1 MQCEYLSDSVTT
13 PAMASKLH
21 LETALMPDGW
31 RQDVVVG
38 IDHGV
43 ITSVEEPGDGTAE
56 RVSGIALP
64 GLPNLHSHA
73 FQRAMA
79 GLTERRRGNEADSFW
94 TWREAMYHFVDRLGP
109 DDLEAIAAFAYME
122 MLEAGFTQVA
132 EFHYL
137 HHQPDGRPYD
147 TPNEMS
153 QRIVAAAEA
162 AGIGLTLLPVLYR
175 QGGFLGKPATPAQRR
190 FLCDRD
196 AYARLMETEVPGGAT
211 GIAPHSLRA
220 VTLGDLGWAA
230 RTWPDRPAHIHV
242 AEQEREVADCLAAH
256 NRRPVDLL
264 LDTIGSDAGRWCL
277 VHATHA
283 DAAELGRMAEASA
296 VAGLCPITE
305 ANLGDGLFDVP
316 AFLARGGRLG
326 VGSDSLIRISA
337 ADELRTLEYGQR
349 LMHRQRNVLAEP
361 ARSTGRRLFEAA
373 LAGGARATGEER
385 LGGIA
390 NGKRADLVV
399 LDQHHPSLVAARD
412 DSLLDGWLFAA
423 DNAAIKSVYRRGRVV
438 VRDGRHIARDAIA
451 RRYAKTV
458 AALA

>member
-1 MQCEYLSDSVTT
+1 
-13 PAMASKLH
+13 MASKLH

-31 RQDVVVG
+31 RQDVVIG
-38 IDHGV
+38 IDQGI
-43 ITSVEEPGDGTAE
+43 ITSVGKPGDGAAE
-56 RVSGIALP
+56 RISGVALP

-79 GLTERRRGNEADSFW
+79 GLTERRRGNDADSFW

-122 MLEAGFTQVA
+122 MLEAGFTHVA

-137 HHQPDGRPYD
+137 HHQPDGRPY
-147 TPNEMS
+147 TAVNEMS
-153 QRIVAAAEA
+153 QRIVAAADT

-175 QGGFLGKPATPAQRR
+175 QGGFLGRPPTPAQRR

-196 AYARLMETEVPGGAT
+196 TYARLMETPVPGGT
-211 GIAPHSLRA
+211 IGIAPHSLRA
-220 VTLGDLGWAA
+220 VTLEDLRWADDA
-230 RTWPDRPAHIHV
+230 WRGGPAHIHV
-242 AEQEREVADCLAAH
+242 AEQEREVTDCLLAH
-256 NRRPVDLL
+256 GKRPIDLL
-264 LDTIGSDAGRWCL
+264 LDTIAGDARRWCL

-283 DAAELGRMAEASA
+283 SAEELSRMAEAEA

-305 ANLGDGLFDVP
+305 ANLGDGLFDAP
-316 AFLARGGRLG
+316 TFLIPGGRFG

-349 LMHRQRNVLAEP
+349 LAHRQRNVLGEAQ
-361 ARSTGRRLFEAA
+361 RSTGRRLFEAA
-373 LAGGARATGEER
+373 LAGGAQATDETA

-390 NGKRADLVV
+390 IGKRADLVV
-399 LDQHHPSLVAARD
+399 LDRQHPSLVAARD
-412 DSLLDGWLFAA
+412 DSLLDAWLFAA
-423 DNAAIKSVYRRGRVV
+423 DNVAIKTVYCRGAAVV
-438 VRDGRHIARDAIA
+438 QDGRHIDRDRIGS
-451 RRYAKTV
+451 RYRKIV

>member
-1 MQCEYLSDSVTT
+1 
-13 PAMASKLH
+13 MASKLH

-31 RQDVVVG
+31 RQDVVIG
-38 IDHGV
+38 IDQGV
-43 ITSVEEPGDGTAE
+43 ITNVGKPGDGASE
-56 RVSGIALP
+56 RISGIALP

-79 GLTERRRGNEADSFW
+79 GLTERRRGDDADSFW

-109 DDLEAIAAFAYME
+109 DDLEAIATFAYME

-147 TPNEMS
+147 ATNEMS
-153 QRIVAAAEA
+153 QRIVAAADT

-175 QGGFLGKPATPAQRR
+175 QGGFLGKPPMPAQRR

-196 AYARLMETEVPGGAT
+196 AYARLMETPVPGGAI

-220 VTLGDLGWAA
+220 VTLDDLRWAA
-230 RTWPDRPAHIHV
+230 LTWRGSPAHIHV

-256 NRRPVDLL
+256 GKRPVDLL
-264 LDTIGSDAGRWCL
+264 LDTIDNDASRWCL
-277 VHATHA
+277 VHATHTSP
-283 DAAELGRMAEASA
+283 AELRRMAQAKA

-305 ANLGDGLFDVP
+305 ANLGDGLFAAP
-316 AFLARGGRLG
+316 PFLAEGGRFG

-349 LMHRQRNVLAEP
+349 LVHRQRNVLGEAQ
-361 ARSTGRRLFEAA
+361 RSTGRRLFEAA
-373 LAGGARATGEER
+373 LAGGAQATGEAM
-385 LGGIA
+385 LGSIA
-390 NGKRADLVV
+390 VGKRADFIV
-399 LDQHHPSLVAARD
+399 LDRHHPSLIANRD
-412 DSLLDGWLFAA
+412 DGLLDAWLFAA
-423 DNAAIKSVYRRGRVV
+423 DNAAIKAVYCRGVV
-438 VRDGRHIARDAIA
+438 VVQDGRHVARDRISG
-451 RRYAKTV
+451 RYRKAV